1 MARFSKYERETIILW
16 NQTDD
21 PVSIYTFDKPLI
33 RRLEAFREKYPE
45 LCKLDRA
52 DKEGSKS
59 YLLEKTRLS
68 LRLIA
73 PMSEA
78 DKKAAR
84 ERAKQQG
91 LGSPM

>member
-45 LCKLDRA
+45 LCSRIVP
-52 DKEGSKS
+52 
-59 YLLEKTRLS
+59 TRKAPG
-68 LRLIA
+68 LIFWRR
-73 PMSEA
+73 P
-78 DKKAAR
+78 
-84 ERAKQQG
+84 
-91 LGSPM
+91 GSPSG

>member
-1 MARFSKYERETIILW
+1 VARFSKYERETIILW

-33 RRLEAFREKYPE
+33 RRLEKFRGQYPE
-45 LCKLDRA
+45 LCRLDRA
-52 DKEGSKS
+52 DKEGSRS
-59 YLLEKTRLS
+59 YLLEKSRLS

-78 DKKAAR
+78 DRNAAR

-91 LGSPM
+91 LGGQM